1 MASHR
6 IAVMPGDGIGKDT
19 VPAGMRVLETAA
31 RRFGIGLAFAMG
43 GWTVLHN
50 RPSNFGILPEPRA
63 NARMITTGPYAWVRH
78 PMYLGLMVL
87 ALGLAVGW
95 NTGMH
100 WLSAAALVLILV
112 VKARREERFM
122 RARFPGYDAYASRTP
137 RLVPGPRRSASG

>member
-1 MASHR
+1 MASKLLVLLQFATFAALVWR
-6 IAVMPGDGIGKDT
+6 WN
-19 VPAGMRVLETAA
+19 AGSWNAWAWLP
-31 RRFGIGLAFAMG
+31 IGLAFALG
-43 GWTVLHN
+43 AWTIVHN
-50 RPSNFGILPEPRA
+50 PPTNFGILPEPRA

-78 PMYLGLMVL
+78 PMYLGLMIF

-100 WLSAAALVLILV
+100 WLSAAALVLVLV

-137 RLVPGPRRSASG
+137 RLVPGPRRIASG